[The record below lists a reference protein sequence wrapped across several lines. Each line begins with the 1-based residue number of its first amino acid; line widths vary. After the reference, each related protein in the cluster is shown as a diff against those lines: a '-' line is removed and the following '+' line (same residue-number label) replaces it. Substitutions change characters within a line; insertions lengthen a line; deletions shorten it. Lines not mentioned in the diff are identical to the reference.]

1 MEINKEK
8 IFENFFAEAKIN
20 LTREEKNFYT
30 I

>member
-20 LTREEKNFYT
+20 LTPEEKNYLYY
-30 I
+30 